1 MENQTQH
8 KIGLWT
14 TTSLVIGNMVGS
26 GVFLLPS
33 ALAMYGGIS
42 IIGWLFSTLGA
53 FILALLFSYLSKLM
67 PSVGGPYAYTREGL
81 GEFAAFLVAWG
92 YWVSTW
98 CGNAAI
104 TVALVSYLSVFFPVL
119 GVNNVAA
126 VLTGLSAIWFLT
138 WVNTR
143 GINTVGKVQLL
154 TTFLKLLPLF
164 LIAICGVFYINFS
177 HFTPFNRSSETTFG
191 AIGSTAT
198 LTLWAYLG
206 MESATIPANNVE
218 NPEKTIPR
226 ATLFG
231 TLITAF
237 VYIFG
242 TIAVMGLIDG
252 ETLKNSA
259 APFADAAAK
268 MWGEGARKWVAFG
281 AIMSTFGALNGW
293 ILMQGQVPLAMTKDR
308 LFPAIFGK
316 ENSRGAP
323 YLGLIVSSCL
333 LSVLMYM
340 NFSKGLVEQFKFM
353 ILLSTLTV
361 LIPYLFSAA
370 AYVLI
375 LKKAEDGLDKKSK
388 TIKLIVAFLAFFYSL
403 WAVAGSG
410 QAVVYWGFIL
420 LMLGIPVFVFMKNE
434 KEDPSV

>member
-1 MENQTQH
+1 MKESTTH

-14 TTSLVIGNMVGS
+14 TTSLVIGNMIGS

-33 ALAMYGGIS
+33 ALAVYGGIS
-42 IIGWLFSTLGA
+42 IIGWLFSTVGA
-53 FILALLFSYLSKLM
+53 FILAVLFSYLSKAM

-104 TVALVSYLSVFFPVL
+104 TVAFVSYLSVFFPIL
-119 GVNNVAA
+119 ATNNMAA
-126 VLTGLSAIWFLT
+126 VLTGLSAIWLLT

-143 GINTVGKVQLL
+143 GINVVGKVQLI
-154 TTFLKLLPLF
+154 TTILKLLPLF
-164 LIAICGVFYINFS
+164 LIAVFGIFYSNWQ
-177 HFTPFNRSSETTFG
+177 HFIPFNRSTESTWG
-191 AIGSTAT
+191 AIASTAT

-206 MESATIPANNVE
+206 MESATVPANNVE

-226 ATLFG
+226 ATILG

-242 TIAVMGLIDG
+242 TVAVMGLIDG
-252 ETLKNSA
+252 ETLKTSA

-268 MWGEGARKWVAFG
+268 MWGESARRWVAFG
-281 AIMSTFGALNGW
+281 AIVSTFGALNGW
-293 ILMQGQVPLAMTKDR
+293 ILMQGQVPLAMTKDK
-308 LFPAIFGK
+308 LFPALFGK
-316 ENSRGAP
+316 ENEHGAP
-323 YLGLIVSSCL
+323 SLGIIVSSIL
-333 LSVLMYM
+333 LSILMFM
-340 NFSKGLVEQFKFM
+340 NFSKALVEQFKFM

-375 LKKAEDGLDKKSK
+375 LKTENIVSK
-388 TIKLIVAFLAFFYSL
+388 TERSFKLIIAFLAFFYAL

-410 QAVVYWGFIL
+410 QEVVYWGFIL
-420 LMLGIPVFVFMKNE
+420 LISGIPIFILMKYTNT
-434 KEDPSV
+434 

>member
-1 MENQTQH
+1 MKESTTP

-14 TTSLVIGNMVGS
+14 TTSLVIGNMIGS

-33 ALAMYGGIS
+33 ALAVYGGIS
-42 IIGWLFSTLGA
+42 IVGWLFSTVGA
-53 FILALLFSYLSKLM
+53 FILALLFSYLSKAM

-104 TVALVSYLSVFFPVL
+104 TVAFVSYLSVFFPIL
-119 GVNNVAA
+119 ATSNMAA
-126 VLTGLSAIWFLT
+126 VLTGLGAIWLLT

-143 GINTVGKVQLL
+143 GINVVGKVQLI
-154 TTFLKLLPLF
+154 TTILKLLPLF
-164 LIAICGVFYINFS
+164 LIAVFGLFYSNWQ
-177 HFTPFNRSSETTFG
+177 HFIPFNRSTESTWG
-191 AIGSTAT
+191 AIASTAT

-206 MESATIPANNVE
+206 MESATVPANNVE

-226 ATLFG
+226 ATILG

-242 TIAVMGLIDG
+242 TIAVMGLING
-252 ETLKNSA
+252 ETLKTSA

-268 MWGEGARKWVAFG
+268 MWGESARHWVAFG
-281 AIMSTFGALNGW
+281 AIVSTFGALNGW
-293 ILMQGQVPLAMTKDR
+293 ILMQGQVPLAMTKDK
-308 LFPAIFGK
+308 LFPALFGK
-316 ENSRGAP
+316 ENEKGAP
-323 YLGLIVSSCL
+323 SLGIVVSSIL
-333 LSVLMYM
+333 LSILMFM
-340 NFSKGLVEQFKFM
+340 NFSKALVEQFKFM

-375 LKKAEDGLDKKSK
+375 LKKEKIVSK
-388 TIKLIVAFLAFFYSL
+388 NERTVKLIIGFLAFFYAL

-410 QAVVYWGFIL
+410 QEVVYWGFIL
-420 LMLGIPVFVFMKNE
+420 LILGIPIFILMKYTN
-434 KEDPSV
+434 K